1 MSKPVNLILAGML
14 LATNAVAETL
24 IKESEARLPPA
35 PVTASPGDRQPVDYP
50 WSGDT
55 DSFPGCG
62 RTVAGFAFPL
72 RIAFEPHGEAK
83 IDLSTV
89 RLTYLRSPS
98 VDLTERVKAGLSEKG
113 IDLKAAEVQ
122 PGEHQIRAS
131 VQDSDG
137 RQSNVVLNL
146 NVTK

>member
-1 MSKPVNLILAGML
+1 MLKTFNLILAGML
-14 LATNAVAETL
+14 LTTSAVAETL

-35 PVTASPGDRQPVDYP
+35 PVTVAATRSITRGPGIRILSPD
-50 WSGDT
+50 
-55 DSFPGCG
+55 
-62 RTVAGFAFPL
+62 AGSPSLVSPFRL
-72 RIAFEPHGEAK
+72 QIAFEPHGGAK

-113 IDLKAAEVQ
+113 IDLKAAEVP
-122 PGEHQIRAS
+122 PGEHQIRVS

-146 NVTK
+146 NVTR

>member
-1 MSKPVNLILAGML
+1 MVKAFNLILAGML

-35 PVTASPGDRQPVDYP
+35 PVTATATRSITRGPGIRILSPEAGSQ
-50 WSGDT
+50 SL
-55 DSFPGCG
+55 DSP
-62 RTVAGFAFPL
+62 FPL
-72 RIAFEPHGEAK
+72 RIAFEPHGGAK

-98 VDLTERVKAGLSEKG
+98 VDLTERVKPGLTEKG
-113 IDLKAAEVQ
+113 IDLKAAEVP
-122 PGEHQIRAS
+122 PGEHQIRVS

-137 RQSNVVLNL
+137 RASNAVLKL
-146 NVTK
+146 NVTR

>member
-14 LATNAVAETL
+14 LATSAVAETL

-35 PVTASPGDRQPVDYP
+35 PATAAATLAITRGPGIRILSPDAGSLSLASP
-50 WSGDT
+50 
-55 DSFPGCG
+55 
-62 RTVAGFAFPL
+62 FPL
-72 RIAFEPHGEAK
+72 QIAFEPHGGAK

-113 IDLKAAEVQ
+113 IDLKAAEVP
-122 PGEHQIRAS
+122 PGEHQIRVS

-137 RQSNVVLNL
+137 RVSNAVLNL
-146 NVTK
+146 NVVR

>member
-1 MSKPVNLILAGML
+1 MLKPVNLILAGML
-14 LATNAVAETL
+14 LATSAVAETL

-35 PVTASPGDRQPVDYP
+35 PATAPATRSITRGPGIRILSP
-50 WSGDT
+50 
-55 DSFPGCG
+55 
-62 RTVAGFAFPL
+62 VAGSQSLASLFPL
-72 RIAFEPHGEAK
+72 QIAFEPHGGAK

-113 IDLKAAEVQ
+113 IDLKAAEVP
-122 PGEHQIRAS
+122 PGEHQIRVS

-137 RQSNVVLNL
+137 RVSNAVLNL
-146 NVTK
+146 NVVR

>member
-14 LATNAVAETL
+14 LATSAVAETL

-35 PVTASPGDRQPVDYP
+35 PATATATRSITRGPGIRILSPDAGSLSLASP
-50 WSGDT
+50 
-55 DSFPGCG
+55 
-62 RTVAGFAFPL
+62 FPL
-72 RIAFEPHGEAK
+72 QIAFEPHGGAK

-113 IDLKAAEVQ
+113 IDLKAAEVP
-122 PGEHQIRAS
+122 PGEHQIRVS

-146 NVTK
+146 NVTR

>member
-14 LATNAVAETL
+14 LATSALAETL

-35 PVTASPGDRQPVDYP
+35 PVTATATRSITRGPGIRILSPD
-50 WSGDT
+50 
-55 DSFPGCG
+55 
-62 RTVAGFAFPL
+62 AGSLSLASPFPL
-72 RIAFEPHGEAK
+72 QIAFEPHGGAK

-113 IDLKAAEVQ
+113 IDLKAAEVP
-122 PGEHQIRAS
+122 PGEHQIRVS

-146 NVTK
+146 NVTR

>member
-14 LATNAVAETL
+14 LATSALAETL

-35 PVTASPGDRQPVDYP
+35 PAPATATRSITRGPGIRILSPDAGSLSLASP
-50 WSGDT
+50 
-55 DSFPGCG
+55 
-62 RTVAGFAFPL
+62 FPL
-72 RIAFEPHGEAK
+72 QIAFEPHGGAK

-113 IDLKAAEVQ
+113 IDLKAAEVP
-122 PGEHQIRAS
+122 PGEHQIRVS

-137 RQSNVVLNL
+137 RVSNAVLNL
-146 NVTK
+146 NVVR